1 MLRPLQINHPKQNG
15 SVLLEALIAI
25 LIFSMGILAIVGLQ
39 ANAFNS
45 VGEAKYRLEA
55 SYLANQIV
63 STMWAEQKANMPLYA
78 FSAGTTPATSHLART
93 WFNKVTNDLPGTT
106 AFPPSIAVCPTD
118 VLPVCTVPSCTTDDT
133 GTRCFVT
140 VSVRWKSPK
149 EDISHQFVTNAYM
162 NFNP

>member
-1 MLRPLQINHPKQNG
+1 MLSRNQLLQRQSG

-55 SYLANQIV
+55 SYVANQII
-63 STMWAEQKANMPLYA
+63 STMWALQPANIPLYA
-78 FSAGTTPATSHLART
+78 FASGTTPATSHPAKP
-93 WFNKVTNDLPGTT
+93 WFDQVTNDLPDAVTY
-106 AFPPSIAVCPTD
+106 PPSISVCPSA
-118 VLPVCTVPSCTTDDT
+118 VLPVCTVPSCATDST
-133 GTRCFVT
+133 GTRCYVT

-149 EDISHQFVTNAYM
+149 EESSHQFVTNAFI

>member
-1 MLRPLQINHPKQNG
+1 MLSRNRLRHSQSG

-55 SYLANQIV
+55 SYVANQVI
-63 STMWAEQKANMPLYA
+63 STMWALQPANIPLYA
-78 FSAGTTPATSHLART
+78 FASGTTPPTSHPARS
-93 WFNKVTNDLPGTT
+93 WFDQVVNDLPDAVTY
-106 AFPPSIAVCPTD
+106 PPSISVCPSEA
-118 VLPVCTVPSCTTDDT
+118 LPVCTVPSCATDGT
-133 GTRCFVT
+133 GTRCYVT

-149 EDISHQFVTNAYM
+149 EEASHQFVTNAYI